1 MAFAKDFVWGAASSA
16 YQTEG
21 SPRADGGGESIWDVF
36 CRRPGA
42 VADGFDGSAATD
54 AYRRYEEDIA
64 CAAQMGL
71 GAYRFS
77 VSWARVDPYGDGR
90 WNGEGFAFYLRMLQA
105 CRAAGLEPYVTLYHW
120 ELPQALEDAGG
131 WRSRETARA
140 FARYAAE
147 AARRFSGLAENYIT
161 LNEPECTVKLG
172 HGTGVHAPG
181 LRLPE
186 ARQLLVLHHQ
196 LLAHG
201 LAAAAIRETCPGV
214 CVGIAATGRLCWPGT
229 DSPADVEAAC
239 SATFATPD
247 SDWAFTYQMVLD
259 PVCFGHYPENCGP
272 GLRRMTAALPAEDLA
287 VIHIRPDFIGLNIY
301 NGHAVC
307 AGTGKRPVYV
317 PRPRGCAVTALKWPV
332 TPLVMNWGVRFLWQ
346 RYGRPIYIT
355 ENGQSCNDRI
365 FLDGCV
371 HDPDRIDFLHRYLLA
386 LRAAAEGGADVRGYF
401 HWALTDNFEW
411 SEGYRERFGLVYI
424 DYVTGA
430 RIPKDSAAWYA
441 ETVRANGE
449 NL

>member
-161 LNEPECTVKLG
+161 LNEPECTC
-172 HGTGVHAPG
+172 
-181 LRLPE
+181 
-186 ARQLLVLHHQ
+186 LLY
-196 LLAHG
+196 
-201 LAAAAIRETCPGV
+201 T
-214 CVGIAATGRLCWPGT
+214 
-229 DSPADVEAAC
+229 SPSPRDMRRSRMPS
-239 SATFATPD
+239 SA
-247 SDWAFTYQMVLD
+247 
-259 PVCFGHYPENCGP
+259 
-272 GLRRMTAALPAEDLA
+272 
-287 VIHIRPDFIGLNIY
+287 
-301 NGHAVC
+301 
-307 AGTGKRPVYV
+307 
-317 PRPRGCAVTALKWPV
+317 
-332 TPLVMNWGVRFLWQ
+332 
-346 RYGRPIYIT
+346 
-355 ENGQSCNDRI
+355 
-365 FLDGCV
+365 
-371 HDPDRIDFLHRYLLA
+371 
-386 LRAAAEGGADVRGYF
+386 
-401 HWALTDNFEW
+401 
-411 SEGYRERFGLVYI
+411 
-424 DYVTGA
+424 
-430 RIPKDSAAWYA
+430 
-441 ETVRANGE
+441 
-449 NL
+449 